1 MRKSDAERQKG
12 YQRKLKDAG
21 RSQFKVTLSKSTT
34 EQFEY
39 MMSKLPDKTKSQVM
53 ELLIAVAFEVTQ
65 KAEEDPAWLESLSRM
80 KN

>member
-12 YQRKLKDAG
+12 YQRKLKDDG

-39 MMSKLPDKTKSQVM
+39 MMSKLPGKTKSQVM
-53 ELLIAVAFEVTQ
+53 ELLIAVAFEVTK
-65 KAEEDPAWLESLSRM
+65 KAEKDPVWLESLS
-80 KN
+80 KPKA